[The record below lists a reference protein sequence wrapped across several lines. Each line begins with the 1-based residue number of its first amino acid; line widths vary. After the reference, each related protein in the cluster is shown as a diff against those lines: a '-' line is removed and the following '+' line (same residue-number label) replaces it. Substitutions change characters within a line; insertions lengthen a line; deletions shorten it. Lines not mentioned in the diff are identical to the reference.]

1 MATRRTLRRA
11 TSGVAVLSAGLM
23 LAACGSDDD
32 SSSSSGSDGEVSGEL
47 RTFTY
52 ADTVH
57 ETKLANFKKNNPDVE
72 VRTATF
78 ESNDEAAAKIKAGF
92 KADVVEVCLDEQ
104 GPLIDAGMLQPI
116 DTSRLEN
123 WDDLDPTFRDAAG
136 VAAID
141 GEVSMVPTQA
151 GAVGI
156 IYDKDE
162 FPDGV
167 DSWATLFDSEYD
179 GRAAMDGGYWLT
191 PFAIKAMANGN
202 TDPMNL
208 DDDEVARDP
217 GRADRSARRPLP
229 GVRSVGRRHGQ
240 PVQVRRDRDLRRR
253 PFHRRRHRQG
263 WRKRRLGSARR
274 RRAVVGVWPEH
285 RRGRRRTSTPPTPSS
300 MTTHLLRRRQRSAT
314 TASW

>member
-1 MATRRTLRRA
+1 MDSRTFRGV
-11 TSGVAVLSAGLM
+11 TTGVAALSAGLM
-23 LAACGSDDD
+23 LAACGSGDD
-32 SSSSSGSDGEVSGEL
+32 SGGDSGEGVSGEL

-57 ETKLANFKKNNPDVE
+57 ESKMQNFYEANPDLE
-72 VRTATF
+72 VRSATF

-92 KADVVEVCLDEQ
+92 KTDVIEVCLDEQ
-104 GPLIDAGMLQPI
+104 GPLIDAGMFQPI

-151 GAVGI
+151 GAIGI

-167 DSWATLFDSEYD
+167 DSWNTLLDPEYD
-179 GRAAMDGGYWLT
+179 DRAALDGGYWLT
-191 PFAIKAMANGN
+191 PFAIVALANGN

-208 DDDEVARDP
+208 SDEEVAAARD
-217 GRADRSARRPLP
+217 
-229 GVRSVGRRHGQ
+229 
-240 PVQVRRDRDLRRR
+240 
-253 PFHRRRHRQG
+253 
-263 WRKRRLGSARR
+263 
-274 RRAVVGVWPEH
+274 
-285 RRGRRRTSTPPTPSS
+285 
-300 MTTHLLRRRQRSAT
+300 
-314 TASW
+314 